1 MDLITHIEDYIVYL
15 ITECGLSL
23 TVHPMENESLITFSR
38 LMRFNIHDNSYCT
51 AVKSSA
57 EGQLAC
63 VAQQRRVFKKC
74 AEGEVSF
81 CGVCHAGVLEYVYPI
96 SNGEGVIGFISV
108 SGYACEA
115 GEARVKK
122 TAKRFVHRETD
133 LQRCYKTLRTA
144 LPDKGRI
151 DTLLLPLCHML
162 ELAYRRESAEEKNE
176 SLTVKICRYARQHY
190 DMDLTT
196 EHICQ
201 AFYCSRSQ
209 LSHTFKKETG
219 VSFREYLTQVRLA
232 HAKRLLIYSALN
244 VTEISFS
251 VGFRDAN
258 YFSSVFKKE
267 EGASPLAY
275 RKNKK
280 QGFTL
285 DAMKRKDI

>member
-1 MDLITHIEDYIVYL
+1 MDLIEHIENYIVYL
-15 ITECGLSL
+15 ITECELSL

-51 AVKSSA
+51 AVKSSV

-81 CGVCHAGVLEYVYPI
+81 CGSCHAGVLEYVYPI

-108 SGYACEA
+108 SGYACET
-115 GEARVKK
+115 GEERVKK
-122 TAKRFVHRETD
+122 TAKRFGYREEG
-133 LQRCYKTLRTA
+133 LQRSYKALRAA
-144 LPDKGRI
+144 LPDKRRV
-151 DTLLLPLCHML
+151 DTLILPLCHML
-162 ELAYRRESAEEKNE
+162 ELAYRRERAEEKNE
-176 SLTVKICRYARQHY
+176 SLTVRICRYVRQHY
-190 DMDLTT
+190 DMELTT

-285 DAMKRKDI
+285 DTMKRKDL